1 MRSNFLPALAVLASL
16 GSADELPSPENNI
29 RNNGVERL
37 VTYQKVEVVWGK
49 VGFPSVHHP
58 NNHNETGGDLNAR
71 AVLTSNG
78 VLDLLL
84 NRRQTCQ
91 AGYGL
96 CSGKLARLGCSSWH
110 QFGALDPHTYTY
122 I

>member
-1 MRSNFLPALAVLASL
+1 MRSNFISALTVFASL
-16 GSADELPSPENNI
+16 GLGEQLLSPENEI
-29 RNNGVERL
+29 RDNLVDRL
-37 VTYQKVEVVWGK
+37 VTYEKVEVVWGK

-58 NNHNETGGDLNAR
+58 NNHNETGGDLSAR

-84 NRRQTCQ
+84 NRRQQTCP

-96 CSGKLARLGCSSWH
+96 CSGKLSFLSPGDKRVP
-110 QFGALDPHTYTY
+110 FRR
-122 I
+122 